1 MGYISKN
8 WSGFKNGLSLSE
20 KVLDKVKP
28 GIALKNRLESSQKQ
42 LQSQITRLE
51 ETQKKLQAKHDY
63 IFKKIVD
70 AKLSRNESRAKS
82 YAIELLEHK
91 KVKNMIGNAKLAME
105 QIQLRLNTVSELGD
119 IVVTLSPCM
128 SLIKGLTPQI
138 SGMMPNLNASMQD
151 LSNMLGDMISTS
163 SLSLDS
169 MATPYQGN
177 ADTEAILQEAHNVLE
192 GRARNT
198 MPEPPTTS
206 IENPSKQNESMI

>member
-1 MGYISKN
+1 MARLLDKIIRKNPYCIKKVDPIRSFFFSLGTKCYFFDLNLQLGYISKN
-8 WSGFKNGLSLSE
+8 WNGIKNSLSLSE

-91 KVKNMIGNAKLAME
+91 KVKNMIKKYCL
-105 QIQLRLNTVSELGD
+105 
-119 IVVTLSPCM
+119 
-128 SLIKGLTPQI
+128 
-138 SGMMPNLNASMQD
+138 
-151 LSNMLGDMISTS
+151 
-163 SLSLDS
+163 
-169 MATPYQGN
+169 
-177 ADTEAILQEAHNVLE
+177 
-192 GRARNT
+192 
-198 MPEPPTTS
+198 
-206 IENPSKQNESMI
+206 

>member
-151 LSNMLGDMISTS
+151 
-163 SLSLDS
+163 
-169 MATPYQGN
+169 
-177 ADTEAILQEAHNVLE
+177 
-192 GRARNT
+192 
-198 MPEPPTTS
+198 
-206 IENPSKQNESMI
+206 

>member
-1 MGYISKN
+1 LGYISKN

-128 SLIKGLTPQI
+128 SLIKGLTPAI
-138 SGMMPNLNASMQD
+138 SSMMPNLNTTMQD
-151 LSNMLGDMISTS
+151 LSSMLGDMMTESTS
-163 SLSLDS
+163 STEHVFTTDQNNQDITTILD
-169 MATPYQGN
+169 
-177 ADTEAILQEAHNVLE
+177 EAHNILE
-192 GRARNT
+192 GKT
-198 MPEPPTTS
+198 KSSIPEPPS
-206 IENPSKQNESMI
+206 IQNITKEKEYAI